1 MGVVGLL
8 MDAKDLLA
16 KGKALK
22 GSGFLTNTESFAA
35 ALYAFLSAAVI
46 IANDLGLNI
55 VIKNIDLHTV
65 ANGWSATAS
74 MAYAIYRISTNPAA
88 GFGPKV

>member
-1 MGVVGLL
+1 MRDIKIEV
-8 MDAKDLLA
+8 KDLLA

-35 ALYAFLSAAVI
+35 ALYAFLSAVVI
-46 IANDLGLNI
+46 LSNDLGFNI

-74 MAYAIYRISTNPAA
+74 MVYAIYRISTNPAA

>member
-1 MGVVGLL
+1 MNVVGFIFKV
-8 MDAKDLLA
+8 KDLLA
-16 KGKALK
+16 KGQALK
-22 GSGFLTNTESFAA
+22 GSGFLTNAESFAA

-46 IANDLGLNI
+46 LANDLGLNV

-74 MAYAIYRISTNPAA
+74 MVYAIYRISTNPAA